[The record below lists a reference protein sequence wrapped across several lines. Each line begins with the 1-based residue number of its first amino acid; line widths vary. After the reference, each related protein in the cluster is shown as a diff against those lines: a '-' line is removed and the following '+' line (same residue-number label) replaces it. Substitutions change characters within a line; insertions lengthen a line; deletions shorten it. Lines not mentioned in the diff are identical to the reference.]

1 MELPLQRSTLGS
13 TVAKVSL
20 RSFAFDR
27 TRGMRTLHHP
37 RTEEISLEDV
47 LHALSDPVRLKIV
60 EAIADRDERN
70 CGSVEASVSKSTLS
84 HHFKVL
90 REAGVTHT
98 RANGTQRLIS
108 LRREDLEQR
117 FPGLLGSILAAA
129 GSVSGV
135 SPRV

>member
-1 MELPLQRSTLGS
+1 MRS
-13 TVAKVSL
+13 
-20 RSFAFDR
+20 
-27 TRGMRTLHHP
+27 LHHP

-60 EAIADRDERN
+60 DAIADREERN

-108 LRREDLEQR
+108 LRRDDLEAR
-117 FPGLLGSILAAA
+117 FPGLID
-129 GSVSGV
+129 SVLNATQA
-135 SPRV
+135 P

>member
-1 MELPLQRSTLGS
+1 MGRRSRRGPLSS
-13 TVAKVSL
+13 HFDHSL
-20 RSFAFDR
+20 SIEQ
-27 TRGMRTLHHP
+27 GMRTLHHP

-70 CGSVEASVSKSTLS
+70 CSSVEASVSKSTLS

-108 LRREDLEQR
+108 LRREDLEER
-117 FPGLLGSILAAA
+117 VPGVLDSMLAAA
-129 GSVSGV
+129 RSVSRVG
-135 SPRV
+135 PRV

>member
-1 MELPLQRSTLGS
+1 MRS
-13 TVAKVSL
+13 
-20 RSFAFDR
+20 
-27 TRGMRTLHHP
+27 LHHP

-60 EAIADRDERN
+60 EAIADREEERN
-70 CGSVEASVSKSTLS
+70 CSSVEASVSKSTLS

-108 LRREDLEQR
+108 LRRDDLEGR
-117 FPGLLGSILAAA
+117 FPGLLDSILVAAR
-129 GSVSGV
+129 SVSQV
-135 SPRV
+135 TPRV

>member
-1 MELPLQRSTLGS
+1 
-13 TVAKVSL
+13 
-20 RSFAFDR
+20 
-27 TRGMRTLHHP
+27 MRTLHHP
-37 RTEEISLEDV
+37 RMEEISLEDV

-70 CGSVEASVSKSTLS
+70 CSSVEASVSKSTLS

-108 LRREDLEQR
+108 LRREDLEER

-129 GSVSGV
+129 RSVSGV